1 MGRPNVRTPHGRTAC
16 NSNIGTTSGDN
27 NMGKPDG
34 QQNGTISSDNSIGLN
49 NEQLYGDKTWN
60 NAMVWNIEM

>member
-1 MGRPNVRTPHGRTAC
+1 MGEQPA
-16 NSNIGTTSGDN
+16 TTTLGQHQETTILDN

-49 NEQLYGDKTWN
+49 NEQLYGDKTWDN
-60 NAMVWNIEM
+60 DMEY

>member
-1 MGRPNVRTPHGRTAC
+1 MGEQPA
-16 NSNIGTTSGDN
+16 TTTLGQHQETTILDK

-49 NEQLYGDKTWN
+49 NEQLYGDKTWDN
-60 NAMVWNIEM
+60 DMEY

>member
-1 MGRPNVRTPHGRTAC
+1 MGEQPA
-16 NSNIGTTSGDN
+16 TTTLGQHHETTILDN

-49 NEQLYGDKTWN
+49 NEQLYGDKTWDN
-60 NAMVWNIEM
+60 DMEY

>member
-1 MGRPNVRTPHGRTAC
+1 MGEQPATATL
-16 NSNIGTTSGDN
+16 GQHQETTILDN

-49 NEQLYGDKTWN
+49 NEQLYGDKTWDN
-60 NAMVWNIEM
+60 DMEY